1 MDTNRINEFD
11 GRVAFVTGAGSGIG
25 RAAAIAFATRGT
37 KVAVVDLSASAAAAT
52 ADQVRALGGQA
63 RAIACDVRRE
73 EEVTAAVAATVA
85 DYGRLDYAF
94 NNAGVEQP
102 LAPVTETDV
111 AEWDRVIGVN
121 LSGVFLGM
129 KHQIPAMLE
138 GGGGAIV
145 NTSSGAG
152 VVGIAGQAAYAAS
165 KWGVIGLSK
174 SVALEYAARNIRVN
188 VIAPGIIDTPMMDRF
203 SGGTVEGRQR
213 VIGQEPVGR
222 MGRPEEIAAAVLW
235 LCSDLGSFTVG
246 HAYVMDGG
254 QTVGF

>member
-1 MDTNRINEFD
+1 MDTNRTSEFD

-37 KVAVVDLSASAAAAT
+37 TVAVVDLSASAAAAT

-85 DYGRLDYAF
+85 DYGSLDYAF

-102 LAPVTETDV
+102 LAQVTETDV

>member
-1 MDTNRINEFD
+1 
-11 GRVAFVTGAGSGIG
+11 
-25 RAAAIAFATRGT
+25 
-37 KVAVVDLSASAAAAT
+37 
-52 ADQVRALGGQA
+52 
-63 RAIACDVRRE
+63 
-73 EEVTAAVAATVA
+73 
-85 DYGRLDYAF
+85 
-94 NNAGVEQP
+94 VEQP

-111 AEWDRVIGVN
+111 AEWDRVIGMN